1 MELHDYPRPANDTGI
16 GVHWA
21 PGYAA
26 AVGLAKIRE
35 SWLPQLKAMGVKWVK
50 VYNHDGALDFAE
62 LLLAEGIMPVVRI
75 YRPNPNP
82 SRLGV
87 KELVHIE
94 ALVRAGVRYFEFN
107 SEPDRDGEWRGGRLP
122 ADALELVVENT
133 VANMESILERGG
145 LPAIPALSNG
155 SRWDLVGKI
164 VAKGRRD
171 LLDGPVWQAVHN
183 YSRNRPLDYPYDIG
197 NQEGAAF
204 TQRFYQALSNE
215 AWGENAWR
223 GRSLEE
229 VNRLRLSRANPGA
242 TIADDHA
249 CFLAYKYYDALNRR
263 HLGRSL
269 PILSTE
275 SGYLVGEDVDARYPA
290 TTPDLHMAQTLE
302 AARIMMGTSQR
313 YEAAPDYYFCTAF
326 WLIGNSQL
334 NSTSNW
340 WESHAWFSSRW
351 PGGALPVVHA
361 LRAEPKV
368 ERRGAGRAANLE
380 LRGVIL
386 NAGDQCTVV
395 LEKDG
400 AELQR
405 ATLDAGSR
413 YLFEGLAPGRY
424 TLRIPGRDPETVDL
438 AAGQRVVVMN
448 FDLAGPDSSASN
460 SVIAGMVRGGANAVV
475 VLLRTGDGEEW
486 VTMARDDGRYRFV
499 DLPAGSYTASVHANG
514 SRVEGIAVDGHNERT
529 VDLAV
534 AGWGYT
540 VERVGA
546 EGAAQRGAI
555 RCIVEGWPRMAVRAQ
570 RGGWHSET
578 VAVGSAPHLGP
589 NACEIAPLDVGD
601 YTVSLL
607 EEGGESA
614 PAVEARVHVDRH
626 RIPVITFVYT
636 DLAAPS
642 TAPHSSQLVGHV
654 VGRFD
659 LLRRPKVALFDAQ
672 ARRIEQEVDQNGW
685 FLFEGLP
692 AGVYSVAIVE
702 AEDEAIRSDITLDG
716 VNRVEVELALP
727 AWLAAD
733 EPETGSSAIAGY
745 APAAAGG
752 LARLIDSVGN
762 EYSRVVDG
770 DDRFYFDHLPA
781 AAYTLTVDGGYEQ
794 EGLVVSGGDALE
806 VLFSPLLPL
815 WRAEVSDA
823 GSMPGFSAVR
833 VDVEGYPSLPVR
845 MWQEDGVDIVRTTG
859 GQPGLGETV
868 AEFGPL
874 GPGRYMVAPDGID
887 VAAEVELTG
896 LERVWVHFR
905 RRIEPITA
913 HLVRPLPGVNGESGA
928 PAAPEKPRRY
938 LFVGALSADRL
949 HLEALLRFVAAHQPE
964 IGHDVEEALRCEQ
977 VVIAGRIEPEIE
989 ERLTAAGV
997 SVEVV
1002 LPAAAGPADDA
1013 SADDEGEAAEA
1024 ADDGRP
1030 AALGPAPA
1038 YPGVDL
1044 TPPNLVDF
1052 DDSMLDDLV
1061 EQGVAYD
1068 ADDATE
1074 APEETAPGGTE
1085 NVQATVDAADVEARR
1100 DAPAAAVYDAQPAS
1114 ETDEPSAERPASAD
1128 VPPSDSDEAGSE
1140 ELLSGKN

>member
-1 MELHDYPRPANDTGI
+1 MELHEYPRPANDTGI
-16 GVHWA
+16 GIHWA

-26 AVGLAKIRE
+26 AVGLARIRE
-35 SWLPQLKAMGVKWVK
+35 SWLPQLKAMGIKWVK
-50 VYNHDGALDFAE
+50 VYNHDGALDFVE

-107 SEPDRDGEWRGGRLP
+107 SEPDRDTEWRGGRLP
-122 ADALELVVENT
+122 ADAQELVVENT
-133 VANMESILERGG
+133 IANVESILERGG
-145 LPAIPALSNG
+145 LPGIPALSNG

-197 NQEGAAF
+197 NQEGAAY

-223 GRSLEE
+223 GRSLQD

-249 CFLAYKYYDALNRR
+249 CFLAYKQFDALNRR

-326 WLIGNSQL
+326 WLIANSQL
-334 NSTSNW
+334 NSASNW

-351 PGGALPVVHA
+351 PGGALPIVYA

-368 ERRGAGRAANLE
+368 ERRGAGRTANIE
-380 LRGVIL
+380 LRGVVL
-386 NAGDQCTVV
+386 NAPDPCTLV
-395 LEKDG
+395 LERAG
-400 AELQR
+400 AEVQR
-405 ATLDAGSR
+405 ATLDAGNR
-413 YLFEGLAPGRY
+413 FLFEGLAPGSY
-424 TLRIPGRDPETVDL
+424 LLRIPGRDPEAVEL

-448 FDLAGPDSSASN
+448 FDLAAPGSGASN
-460 SVIAGMVRGGANAVV
+460 SVVSGSVRGGANAVV
-475 VLLRTGDGEEW
+475 VLLRAADGEEW
-486 VTMARDDGRYRFV
+486 VTMAREDGRYRFV
-499 DLPAGSYTASVHANG
+499 DLPAGVYAASVHAGG
-514 SRVEGIAVDGHNERT
+514 SRADGIAVDGHNERT

-540 VERVGA
+540 VDKVDAAGA
-546 EGAAQRGAI
+546 VQRGAI
-555 RCIVEGWPRMAVRAQ
+555 RCIVEGWPGAAVRAQ

-578 VAVGSAPHLGP
+578 VVAGSAPHLGP

-607 EEGGESA
+607 EGGTGSDAA
-614 PAVEARVHVDRH
+614 PAAEARVHVDRH
-626 RIPVITFVYT
+626 HIPVITFVYT
-636 DLAAPS
+636 EPAAP
-642 TAPHSSQLVGHV
+642 AAVPRRAQAAGHV
-654 VGRFD
+654 
-659 LLRRPKVALFDAQ
+659 AA
-672 ARRIEQEVDQNGW
+672 E
-685 FLFEGLP
+685 P
-692 AGVYSVAIVE
+692 APPAPPAAPAMAHASHAGSGAI
-702 AEDEAIRSDITLDG
+702 S
-716 VNRVEVELALP
+716 
-727 AWLAAD
+727 
-733 EPETGSSAIAGY
+733 GY

-762 EYSRVVDG
+762 EYSRIVDG
-770 DDRFYFDHLPA
+770 DDRFCFDHLPA
-781 AAYTLTVDGGYEQ
+781 AVYALTVEGGYEQ
-794 EGLVVSGGDALE
+794 EELAVSGGEALE

-815 WRAEVSDA
+815 WHAEVTDA

-833 VDVEGYPSLPVR
+833 VEVEGYPSLPVR
-845 MWQEDGVDIVRTTG
+845 MWQEDGVDIVRATG
-859 GQPGLGETV
+859 SQPELGETV

-913 HLVRPLPGVNGESGA
+913 HLVRPLPGVNGEGEA
-928 PAAPEKPRRY
+928 PSAPQKPRRY
-938 LFVGALSADRL
+938 LFVGELDADRA
-949 HLEALLRFVAAHQPE
+949 HLEALLRFAAAHQPE
-964 IGHDVEEALRCEQ
+964 IGHNLDEALRCEQ
-977 VVIAGRIEPEIE
+977 VVIAGRIEPELE
-989 ERLTAAGV
+989 ERLTTAGI
-997 SVEVV
+997 SVDVV
-1002 LPAAAGPADDA
+1002 LPAGPAEEL
-1013 SADDEGEAAEA
+1013 SEEAAEA
-1024 ADDGRP
+1024 ADSAAAAPDEGRP
-1030 AALGPAPA
+1030 IAAPAPA
-1038 YPGVDL
+1038 YPGLNL

-1052 DDSMLDDLV
+1052 DDSVLDDLV
-1061 EQGVAYD
+1061 DQGAPYEVDNSTDEEESAGQES
-1068 ADDATE
+1068 AT
-1074 APEETAPGGTE
+1074 AHGA
-1085 NVQATVDAADVEARR
+1085 
-1100 DAPAAAVYDAQPAS
+1100 APAAAVYDAGSSSGP
-1114 ETDEPSAERPASAD
+1114 DEPGAQSRKPANAAAPGAQDDASSQ
-1128 VPPSDSDEAGSE
+1128 P
-1140 ELLSGKN
+1140 LSSQD